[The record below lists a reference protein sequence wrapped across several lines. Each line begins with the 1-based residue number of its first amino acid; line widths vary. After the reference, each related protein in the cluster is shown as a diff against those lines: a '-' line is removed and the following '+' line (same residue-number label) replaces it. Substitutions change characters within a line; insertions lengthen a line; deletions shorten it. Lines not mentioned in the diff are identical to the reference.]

1 MTFIEDLLEEDVK
14 VVKALRNL
22 TNVKFKCSTGN
33 EFVHDLKLLKDTVKY
48 PFFFINS
55 TAVEYDRQNPQ
66 ETIVSVGEIVIA
78 TKSLPEWT
86 SEQRR
91 SKSFEP
97 ILVPFLETFLEQVRV
112 NSQGAVLSEEGKVK
126 LHYFYGKQG
135 LYGTDGNVFEDAVD
149 AIQLLNFK
157 FRIL

>member
-1 MTFIEDLLEEDVK
+1 MTFIEDLFIEDVK

-66 ETIVSVGEIVIA
+66 ETIISVGEIVIA
-78 TKSLPEWT
+78 TKSLSEWT

-112 NSQGAVLSEEGKVK
+112 NSQGVVLSEEGKVK